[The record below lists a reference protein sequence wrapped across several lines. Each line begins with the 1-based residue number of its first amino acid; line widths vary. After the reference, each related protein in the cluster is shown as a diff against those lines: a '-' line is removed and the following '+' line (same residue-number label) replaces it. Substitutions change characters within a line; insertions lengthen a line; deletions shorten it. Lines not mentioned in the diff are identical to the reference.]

1 MRSADA
7 LLSARA
13 RARTHEDG
21 AADAR
26 QLRGEPLRT
35 GVVVRDEDERQ
46 HRRAVG
52 G

>member
-1 MRSADA
+1 M
-7 LLSARA
+7 LSARA